1 MPARSIWEIRIG
13 GVRIDVPRSVGYYGG
28 VAAAVGLGLIEPPL
42 GIFIAG
48 IPVIRALTHSAAP
61 PAVRL
66 VGQILEGGAK
76 PVGGDA
82 EVVVQ
87 IDDRELAAQRAA
99 EIAVLAERGTAAPD
113 QELPS
118 ARAAAR

>member
-13 GVRIDVPRSVGYYGG
+13 AVRIDVPRSVGYYGG

-48 IPVIRALTHSAAP
+48 IPVIGALTHSAAP

-66 VGQILEGGAK
+66 VGEILEGGAK

-99 EIAVLAERGTAAPD
+99 EIAVLAGRGAAAPD